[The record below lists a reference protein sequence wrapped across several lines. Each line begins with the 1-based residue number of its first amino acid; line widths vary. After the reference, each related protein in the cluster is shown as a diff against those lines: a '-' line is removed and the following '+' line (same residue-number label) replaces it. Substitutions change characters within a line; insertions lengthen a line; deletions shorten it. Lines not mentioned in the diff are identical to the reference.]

1 MRNLGGYC
9 FGVSAVHE
17 TMADQGDVFLLQATV
32 QVTSLLSRWRDG
44 DHGARETLL
53 EAVYPALRAMAQKQL
68 GGDSDHFTLRPTEL
82 AHEAF
87 LKLSDQR
94 VCWENRDHFYAVAA
108 TLVRRVVV
116 DYMRKRSSQKRGG
129 TMPFVAL
136 DELTDADHPVLDDS
150 VDWLLVDE
158 ALVALEADD
167 ASLAQVVELKFFSG
181 LKTDEIARVMGSST
195 ATVGRQWRFAKAY
208 LAKRLESAAP

>member
-1 MRNLGGYC
+1 
-9 FGVSAVHE
+9 
-17 TMADQGDVFLLQATV
+17 MANPVV
-32 QVTSLLSRWRDG
+32 QVTELLSRWREG
-44 DHGARETLL
+44 DRGARESLL

-68 GGDSDHFTLRPTEL
+68 GSDAEHFTLRPTEL

-94 VCWENRDHFYAVAA
+94 VSWENRDHFYAVAA

-116 DYMRKRSSQKRGG
+116 DYLRKRSSHKRGG
-129 TMPFVAL
+129 ATPFVAL
-136 DELTDADHPVLDDS
+136 DELTDAEHPILDDS
-150 VDWLLVDE
+150 VDWLLVDS
-158 ALVALEADD
+158 ALTELESSD
-167 ASLAQVVELKFFSG
+167 APLAQVVELKFFSG

-208 LAKRLESAAP
+208 LAKRLEAAAS